1 MRRKKKVFLL
11 ITILLAAALLAG
23 CGNAAPS
30 ASSAGNSNTKNNE
43 NARKIRGLT
52 YQSEV
57 KRDYADQFRIYR
69 YQGGYRLITVAD
81 GSRYLVVPKGKKV
94 PAGTGGKTVILR
106 QPLSHVYNAATAS
119 MSLFSAA
126 GALDQVTMSSLRE
139 SGWTFSAPRQR
150 MQSGAMVYAGKY
162 SEPDYEML
170 VDRRCDLAVESTM
183 IYHTP
188 DVKEMIEDLHIPVFV
203 DRSSYE
209 KHPLGRV
216 EWVKVYGA
224 LTGRESAANRFFQGQ
239 KSKAAGRKTGGVS
252 QGKKGKKVAFFYLS
266 TDGKAVVRRE
276 DDYVPA
282 MIRMA
287 GGKYAYSGVQA
298 RASSVPMSME
308 NFYELTRDADLIV
321 YNGSIDRTVRSLA
334 DLKAKDPIMKKIPAV
349 RQGNCYVAG
358 SAMYQRT
365 DLTGEMIADF
375 RNLLA
380 GDTGD
385 LRFMKKLK

>member
-1 MRRKKKVFLL
+1 MRRKKTGFLL
-11 ITILLAAALLAG
+11 ITILLTAALLAG

-30 ASSAGNSNTKNNE
+30 ASSAGNASTKNNG
-43 NARKIRGLT
+43 KIPKITGLS
-52 YQSEV
+52 YRSEV
-57 KRDYADQFRIYR
+57 KQDYADQFHIYR

-81 GSRYLVVPKGKKV
+81 GSRYLVVPKGKPV
-94 PAGTGGKTVILR
+94 PSGTGGKTVILR
-106 QPLSHVYNAATAS
+106 QPLSHVYNAATAV

-126 GALDQVTMSSLRE
+126 GALDHVTMSSLPE
-139 SGWTFSAPRQR
+139 SGWTFDAPRQR

-170 VDRRCDLAVESTM
+170 VDRKCDLAVESTM

-224 LTGRESAANRFFQGQ
+224 LTGRENAAERFFRGQ
-239 KSKAAGRKTGGVS
+239 KSKATGRKTGAA
-252 QGKKGKKVAFFYLS
+252 GKSRKKVAFFYLS
-266 TDGKAVVRRE
+266 ADGKAVVRRE

-287 GGKYAYSGVQA
+287 GGKYAYSGVHA

-308 NFYELTRDADLIV
+308 KFFEMTRDADLIV
-321 YNGSIDRTVRSLA
+321 YNGSIDQTVRSLS

-385 LRFMKKLK
+385 LRFLKKLK